1 MTGVVAKPSKA
12 KHTNRAK
19 RDVVST
25 RPSLPK
31 VDPEVRRWCE
41 LLEVEL
47 SGWPSVTS
55 RPMFG
60 LAAFYRSA
68 KIFAALPRS
77 RGADSPSSMLIKLP
91 GVHAERLRSGS
102 GPGAGWVTFAMETE
116 TDVAE
121 ALRWLEQAY
130 VKAGRRRPSPSARA
144 TRKTATPRA
153 R

>member
-1 MTGVVAKPSKA
+1 LSDIMAKPSRA

-19 RDVVST
+19 LDAIST

-47 SGWPSVTS
+47 SGWPQVTS

-60 LAAFYRSA
+60 LEAFYRSA
-68 KIFAALPRS
+68 NIFAALPRS

-91 GVHAERLRSGS
+91 GVHGERLRSGS
-102 GPGAGWVTFAMETE
+102 GPGAGWVTFAMESE

-130 VKAGRRRPSPSARA
+130 VKAGRRRPSPSTRA
-144 TRKTATPRA
+144 SRKTAKSRA

>member
-1 MTGVVAKPSKA
+1 MTRAKPDA
-12 KHTNRAK
+12 VAA
-19 RDVVST
+19 

-41 LLEVEL
+41 MLELEL
-47 SGWPSVTS
+47 IGWPQVTT

-68 KIFAALPRS
+68 DIFAALPRT

-91 GVHAERLRSGS
+91 GVRSGRLHS
-102 GPGAGWVTFAMETE
+102 GKGTGKGWVTFAMESE

-130 VKAGRRRPSPSARA
+130 VKAGRRRRSGSA
-144 TRKTATPRA
+144 TARHKAARPRS

>member
-1 MTGVVAKPSKA
+1 MAKLSKA

-19 RDVVST
+19 LDAMST

-41 LLEVEL
+41 LLEMEL
-47 SGWPSVTS
+47 SGWPRVTS

-68 KIFAALPRS
+68 NIFAALPRS

-102 GPGAGWVTFAMETE
+102 GPGAGWVTFAMEAE

-130 VKAGRRRPSPSARA
+130 VKAGRRRPSASARVPRKKA
-144 TRKTATPRA
+144 KPRTR
-153 R
+153 

>member
-1 MTGVVAKPSKA
+1 MAKPSRA

-19 RDVVST
+19 LDAIST

-47 SGWPSVTS
+47 SGWPQVTS

-60 LAAFYRSA
+60 LEAFYRSA
-68 KIFAALPRS
+68 NIFAALPRS

-91 GVHAERLRSGS
+91 GVHGERLRSGS
-102 GPGAGWVTFAMETE
+102 GP
-116 TDVAE
+116 
-121 ALRWLEQAY
+121 
-130 VKAGRRRPSPSARA
+130 
-144 TRKTATPRA
+144 
-153 R
+153 